1 MASFPLLVATGG
13 DGPGQWPWRPQPVRK
28 SPVRRQCD
36 KKPYPSCRFRHLDIE
51 VSNRDYVNS
60 LARGLEVI
68 RAFTRTQ
75 PRMTLSEIARTTGM
89 TRATVR
95 RFLLTLVREQ
105 YAETDGKYFSLKP
118 KVLELGFAALSSM
131 TVLDVV
137 QPVITRL
144 AATLKESCFAAVLDD
159 TEVVYIAGAAPPDRI
174 ISISVRVG
182 SRAPAHCVSTGRVLL
197 AALPEE
203 KLLEYLEKATL
214 TKMTPNTVSSKVKL
228 RSLVEET
235 RVKGWSIVDQE
246 LEIGLRSISV
256 PVRDRS
262 GNVVC
267 ALNMCCP
274 SSRIS
279 PEDMHNKILLE
290 LQAASQAVTAGLQ
303 R

>member
-1 MASFPLLVATGG
+1 MCYKAVQTS
-13 DGPGQWPWRPQPVRK
+13 PG
-28 SPVRRQCD
+28 
-36 KKPYPSCRFRHLDIE
+36 FRHLDIE

-131 TVLDVV
+131 SLLDVI
-137 QPVITRL
+137 QPVVMRL

-159 TEVVYIAGAAPPDRI
+159 TEVVYIAGASPPGRI
-174 ISISVRVG
+174 ISISVSVG
-182 SRAPAHCVSTGRVLL
+182 SRNPAHCVSTGRVLL
-197 AALPEE
+197 AALPED

-214 TKMTPNTVSSKVKL
+214 TKVTPNTVSSKVKL
-228 RSLVEET
+228 RSLIEET

-246 LEIGLRSISV
+246 LEVGLRSISV

-274 SSRIS
+274 SSRIT

-290 LQAASQAVTAGLQ
+290 LQAASQAATAGLQ